1 MKNKIIVFSF
11 IIYLFL
17 FSIVH
22 ALINDEVVSQ
32 TERRELT
39 TFPEFRLKSDYIT
52 KIEDYLLDHFPF
64 RDTFRSIKANYNYK
78 ILNQLEN
85 NKIYIKDNY
94 IFKSEYP
101 TNIKSINYFKQNI
114 NKISKNF
121 TEENRVFLLPVPDKN
136 YYLKAK
142 NFLHIDY
149 EHLYSELNFPQI
161 TNIDI
166 RNIMI
171 LEDYYE
177 TDTHWKQEKLNKV
190 IKKLSNYLNFEYQNY
205 RYNENTYNNFYGV
218 YYGESAVS
226 RNPETI
232 TYLTN
237 YILDNIK
244 VTYLEN
250 KNLNKV
256 YSIEKLNS
264 LDSYEVFLDGASSFI
279 EIYNNFNL
287 TNRELIV
294 FRDSFG
300 SSLVPLLIPYYSK
313 ITVID
318 NRYITS
324 NNFKNFVSFTNQ
336 DILFLYS
343 TLIINNS
350 YSLKG

>member
-1 MKNKIIVFSF
+1 MKNKVIVFTF
-11 IIYLFL
+11 VIYLFF
-17 FSIVH
+17 FSIAHV
-22 ALINDEVVSQ
+22 LIKDKIVSE
-32 TERRELT
+32 TERRKLT
-39 TFPEFRLKSDYIT
+39 NFPQFKLESDFIT
-52 KIEDYLLDHFPF
+52 NIEDYLLDHFPF
-64 RDTFRSIKANYNYK
+64 REKFRNLKAAYNYK

-101 TNIKSINYFKQNI
+101 TNKKSISYFKQNI

-121 TEENRVFLLPVPDKN
+121 TEENRVFLLTVPDKN
-136 YYLKAK
+136 YYLNDK
-142 NFLHIDY
+142 NFLQINYDY
-149 EHLYSELNFPQI
+149 LYNELSFPQI

-166 RNIMI
+166 RNIME

-190 IKKLSNYLNFEYQNY
+190 VKMLSSYLNFEYQEY
-205 RYNENTYNNFYGV
+205 QYKENKFDNFYGV

-237 YILDNIK
+237 YVLDNSK
-244 VTYLEN
+244 VIYLEN
-250 KNLNKV
+250 KNLNNI
-256 YSIEKLNS
+256 YNIEKLNS

-279 EIYNNFNL
+279 EIYNDFNL
-287 TNRELIV
+287 KNRELIV

-313 ITVID
+313 IIVID

-324 NNFKNFVSFTNQ
+324 DNFKKFVKFTNQ